1 MTHDDQQDLQRARA
15 QFQQT
20 VNELLAVKQ
29 ELARQE
35 QTFTLLQRLSPE
47 VAQRIG
53 RSLFDQMLKTQCD
66 RAAEVATR
74 EFPEYLREV
83 LQGRAEGGRS
93 A

>member
-15 QFQQT
+15 QFHQA

-29 ELARQE
+29 DLARQE

-47 VAQRIG
+47 ATQRIG

-66 RAAEVATR
+66 RAAEEATR
-74 EFPEYLREV
+74 EFPEYLQEV
-83 LQGRAEGGRS
+83 LKHRTPPGKPA
-93 A
+93 

>member
-1 MTHDDQQDLQRARA
+1 MTHDDQQDLPRARA

-93 A
+93 P

>member
-83 LQGRAEGGRS
+83 LQGRAEDGRS
-93 A
+93 P

>member
-1 MTHDDQQDLQRARA
+1 MTHDDQQDLPRARA

-53 RSLFDQMLKTQCD
+53 RSLFDQMLQVQCD
-66 RAAEVATR
+66 RAAEAANR

-83 LQGRAEGGRS
+83 LQGRAGGGRS
-93 A
+93 P

>member
-1 MTHDDQQDLQRARA
+1 MTHDDQQDLQRART

-93 A
+93 P

>member
-1 MTHDDQQDLQRARA
+1 MTLDDQQDLQRARA

-20 VNELLAVKQ
+20 VNELWAVKQ
-29 ELARQE
+29 DLARQQ

-47 VAQRIG
+47 LAQRIG
-53 RSLFDQMLKTQCD
+53 RSLFDQMLQAECD
-66 RAAEVATR
+66 RAAEAATR

-93 A
+93 P

>member
-1 MTHDDQQDLQRARA
+1 MTHDDQQDLPRARA

-53 RSLFDQMLKTQCD
+53 RSLFDQLLKTQCD

>member
-1 MTHDDQQDLQRARA
+1 MPHDDQQDLPRARA

-93 A
+93 P

>member
-1 MTHDDQQDLQRARA
+1 MTHDNQQDLQRARA

-93 A
+93 P